1 MHKFT
6 QVLTSFL
13 NKFLAGRLVLS
24 YYLLQK
30 NFLSK
35 SGWTKSILLRQPT
48 NQSRQ
53 PIPWFTYSFIYFFEQ
68 RIKPSFKIFEFGS
81 GNSTIWLSSF
91 GCSISSVEHDE
102 NWFRFLKPRFAKIPN
117 IKSSLKVLEDGS
129 YAHSILEDNRT
140 FDIVIIDGRDR
151 IQCCRNSLLALKSN
165 GVIIWDNSE
174 RKEYSEGYEFLE
186 KNGFKRLD
194 FRGLGPINS
203 KAWCTSVF
211 YRKDNCLEI

>member
-13 NKFLAGRLVLS
+13 NKFLVGRLVLS

-68 RIKPSFKIFEFGS
+68 RIKPRFKIFEFGS

-91 GCSISSVEHDE
+91 GCDISSVEHDE
-102 NWFRFLKPRFAKIPN
+102 KWFRFLKPRFAKIPN
-117 IKSSLKVLEDGS
+117 IKSSLKALSNGS
-129 YAHSILEDNRT
+129 YSNSILDDNRT

-151 IQCCRNSLLALKSN
+151 VQCCKNSLLALKSN

-203 KAWCTSVF
+203 KPWCTSVF
-211 YRKDNCLEI
+211 YRKENCLEI